1 MFKTLYEEFTN
12 TLAMKIRFK
21 KTVFFFVV
29 LLVFILGFLTWHNH
43 TNLIEV
49 FQTFKI
55 NSSSLDR
62 KLLIATQNSPFKD
75 SVAALVSNRYQSVP
89 IIVEVVDIK
98 ALATKDA
105 TNYDAILILH
115 RWEAGAP
122 PERVQSFINKNLRI
136 KNKVVILTTSW
147 NGLEKMRNVDAIT
160 GASTLEDVP
169 IFTNKITK
177 RLDRLLKYKN

>member
-1 MFKTLYEEFTN
+1 M
-12 TLAMKIRFK
+12 
-21 KTVFFFVV
+21 
-29 LLVFILGFLTWHNH
+29 
-43 TNLIEV
+43 
-49 FQTFKI
+49 
-55 NSSSLDR
+55 
-62 KLLIATQNSPFKD
+62 
-75 SVAALVSNRYQSVP
+75 P

-105 TNYDAILILH
+105 TNYNAILILH

-122 PERVQSFINKNLRI
+122 PEKVQSFINKNLRI

-169 IFTNKITK
+169 IFTDKITK